1 MSKVKIIQ
9 SFEKGIVVMHNAG
22 LWMEK
27 SGLKPNKWWKP
38 ENMNRNFIL
47 KHTEPDEFY
56 VALVGDKP
64 AASMVLQ
71 ETERNQ
77 SWKSVDG
84 DKPKR
89 ALYLHWLCVQRDFA
103 GKGFPKVMVEFAKGA
118 EKPTVKGGFLGVL
131 ELTADQVLELAKL
144 PGKNELI
151 VQLLGGLQSPAY
163 GLVNVLQGNLR
174 KLVYV
179 LDAVKAKK
187 S

>member
-103 GKGFPKVMVEFAKGA
+103 GKGFPKVMVEFAKG
-118 EKPTVKGGFLGVL
+118 E
-131 ELTADQVLELAKL
+131 
-144 PGKNELI
+144 
-151 VQLLGGLQSPAY
+151 
-163 GLVNVLQGNLR
+163 
-174 KLVYV
+174 
-179 LDAVKAKK
+179 AKK
-187 S
+187 RGFSLLRLDTNANEEKLCSLYEGLGFRLMGNEEGDGHKTAFYQIRL